1 MLTCSFAQDRCAL
14 PRPGPFSPIAVRTE
28 DSPQSPPPS
37 FVSQAHW
44 RVHASR
50 WRSSWARVRRC
61 PTPSGFGHRRVAGEL
76 QCYFDPGR
84 GLGRRVGWGWGGV
97 AVAADSGQ
105 RKPKVRSRHRRH
117 PTRRHKREELLT
129 SLLHGRYC
137 NPPNWKRNTG
147 IVLVGWA
154 VAAYFTFKFSAAN
167 ERRLSPP
174 YHHIPSQQWCAW
186 AKHDDP
192 SLPR

>member
-1 MLTCSFAQDRCAL
+1 MRS
-14 PRPGPFSPIAVRTE
+14 PSPGPFSPIAVRTE

-117 PTRRHKREELLT
+117 PTPRRHKREQLLT

>member
-1 MLTCSFAQDRCAL
+1 MAQDRCAL
-14 PRPGPFSPIAVRTE
+14 LALSPSAVTTE
-28 DSPQSPPPS
+28 DLSSKPTAL
-37 FVSQAHW
+37 V
-44 RVHASR
+44 RVTSSLACTRDR

-84 GLGRRVGWGWGGV
+84 GLGRRVGVGWGGV

-105 RKPKVRSRHRRH
+105 RKPKVRSRHRHH
-117 PTRRHKREELLT
+117 PTRRHKQR
-129 SLLHGRYC
+129 SCSPRFLHGRYC

-154 VAAYFTFKFSAAN
+154 VAAYFTFKISAAN

>member
-1 MLTCSFAQDRCAL
+1 MCARYIRSRRGNQRCGV
-14 PRPGPFSPIAVRTE
+14 PT
-28 DSPQSPPPS
+28 PPPP
-37 FVSQAHW
+37 H
-44 RVHASR
+44 
-50 WRSSWARVRRC
+50 
-61 PTPSGFGHRRVAGEL
+61 T
-76 QCYFDPGR
+76 
-84 GLGRRVGWGWGGV
+84 
-97 AVAADSGQ
+97 
-105 RKPKVRSRHRRH
+105 
-117 PTRRHKREELLT
+117 TTHKREELLT
-129 SLLHGRYC
+129 SLLYGRYC

-154 VAAYFTFKFSAAN
+154 VAAYFTFKISAAN